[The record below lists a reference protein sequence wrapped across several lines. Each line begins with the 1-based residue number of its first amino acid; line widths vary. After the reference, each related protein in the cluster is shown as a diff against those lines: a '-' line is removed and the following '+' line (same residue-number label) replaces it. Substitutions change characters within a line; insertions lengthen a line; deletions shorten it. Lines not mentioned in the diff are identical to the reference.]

1 MARLTVNTPPNP
13 QYEEAVKA
21 KEEVYLFL
29 QQKGVK
35 NAGVGLGYNQNTKK
49 WCLAIHLQNPPNDPD
64 FELSKVLEGDWNGTE
79 VRVKHVGRIVA
90 Y

>member
-35 NAGVGLGYNQNTKK
+35 NAGVGLGYNQNTPMI
-49 WCLAIHLQNPPNDPD
+49 LI
-64 FELSKVLEGDWNGTE
+64 LS
-79 VRVKHVGRIVA
+79 
-90 Y
+90 